1 MGMRGKV
8 GLIEPD
14 DTLRPQ
20 VLSSLAGAG
29 LQAEPFE
36 SVREFLSFGG
46 DDGYAVL
53 VADER
58 LDALS
63 VRDRLCSDG
72 KWRHGAARS
81 QLGQGRSEYAT
92 ARRRAAEART
102 RLRALSPRE
111 GEVLEHMAA
120 GRSNKT
126 IGMDLGI
133 SPRTV
138 EIHRANMLS
147 KLGAGSSTEALRMY
161 FEDTLLND
169 STVDPD

>member
-1 MGMRGKV
+1 M
-8 GLIEPD
+8 
-14 DTLRPQ
+14 
-20 VLSSLAGAG
+20 
-29 LQAEPFE
+29 
-36 SVREFLSFGG
+36 
-46 DDGYAVL
+46 
-53 VADER
+53 
-58 LDALS
+58 
-63 VRDRLCSDG
+63 
-72 KWRHGAARS
+72 
-81 QLGQGRSEYAT
+81 
-92 ARRRAAEART
+92 
-102 RLRALSPRE
+102 
-111 GEVLEHMAA
+111 LEHMAA